1 MISAQPIETVAEI
14 LEKTLEAP
22 VEVLGGLYVVTKQRD
37 LAIKSGDCTMLFK
50 IDNEITFQDLHQHGK
65 MLNKAEI
72 LLLPEELPVFS
83 SALINQGPPLPSN
96 YAQRLVMDLDVYSLY
111 MESRELP
118 EQFAERLATALKA
131 IEL

>member
-22 VEVLGGLYVVTKQRD
+22 VEDLGNLYIVTKQRD
-37 LAIKSGDCTMLFK
+37 LAIKSGECTMLFK
-50 IDNEITFQDLHQHGK
+50 INNEITFQDLHQQGK

-83 SALINQGPPLPSN
+83 SALINQGASLPSN
-96 YAQRLVMDLDVYSLY
+96 YAQRLVMELDVYSLY

-118 EQFAERLATALKA
+118 KQFAERLAAALKA

>member
-14 LEKTLEAP
+14 LEKTLEAT
-22 VEVLGGLYVVTKQRD
+22 VEVLGDLYVVNKPRE
-37 LAIKSGDCTMLFK
+37 LAIKSGDCTMVFK
-50 IDNEITFQDLHQHGK
+50 TDNEIRFQDLHQQGK

-83 SALINQGPPLPSN
+83 SALINQGASLPSN
-96 YAQRLVMDLDVYSLY
+96 YTQRLVMKWDIYSLY

-118 EQFAERLATALKA
+118 KQFAERLAAALKA